1 MSSGELRKLVSIITW
16 IKYKLLVLCQ
26 LQAFS
31 QIFLLLFFVSP
42 NTPLYSYMLIYQLS
56 FESVDGF
63 GIKTLLFSVGKL
75 CLTFSRQT
83 VYVLSPREQTN
94 KVLGLGLAG
103 SNTILFWT

>member
-31 QIFLLLFFVSP
+31 QFFIIIIIFFVSP
-42 NTPLYSYMLIYQLS
+42 NTPLYSNVLIYQRL

-63 GIKTLLFSVGKL
+63 GIKTLLFQS
-75 CLTFSRQT
+75 
-83 VYVLSPREQTN
+83 
-94 KVLGLGLAG
+94 
-103 SNTILFWT
+103 W

>member
-31 QIFLLLFFVSP
+31 QFFIIIIIFFVST
-42 NTPLYSYMLIYQLS
+42 NTPLYSNVLIYQRL

-63 GIKTLLFSVGKL
+63 GIKTLLFQS
-75 CLTFSRQT
+75 
-83 VYVLSPREQTN
+83 
-94 KVLGLGLAG
+94 
-103 SNTILFWT
+103 W